1 MCPCHLPAPKS
12 HRALQCPVW
21 GGSAHK
27 HASLPHSRVGWEG
40 NGKSQQSSHIHKNWV
55 FFNLP
60 PVERSILNSLGI
72 TGIILKEAL
81 EGQE

>member
-1 MCPCHLPAPKS
+1 MGK
-12 HRALQCPVW
+12 
-21 GGSAHK
+21 
-27 HASLPHSRVGWEG
+27 ASRTRMFTNIGF
-40 NGKSQQSSHIHKNWV
+40 